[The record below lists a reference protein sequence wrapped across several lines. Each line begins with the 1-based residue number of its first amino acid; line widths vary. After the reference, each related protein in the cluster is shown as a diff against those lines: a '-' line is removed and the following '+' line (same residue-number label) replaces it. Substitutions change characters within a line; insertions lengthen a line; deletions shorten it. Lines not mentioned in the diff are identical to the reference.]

1 MFYCAK
7 CHIKAVLWALS
18 TMTVFDDIIDKM
30 GVGALETYNKHT
42 VFKRNVVCSFVH
54 MEPWDNKS
62 NK

>member
-1 MFYCAK
+1 MSIIYND
-7 CHIKAVLWALS
+7 S
-18 TMTVFDDIIDKM
+18 FDDIIDKM

>member
-30 GVGALETYNKHT
+30 GVGALETYKHM
-42 VFKRNVVCSFVH
+42 VFKRNVVH

-62 NK
+62 IK